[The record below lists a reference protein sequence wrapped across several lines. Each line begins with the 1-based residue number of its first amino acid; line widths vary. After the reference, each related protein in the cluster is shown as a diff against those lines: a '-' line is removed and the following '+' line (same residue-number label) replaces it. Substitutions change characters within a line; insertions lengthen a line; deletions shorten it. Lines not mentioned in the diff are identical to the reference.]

1 MLIRVHHPKP
11 GCLVPD
17 AEAMLLALRGGF
29 ILRPSYL
36 ALPLIFVSSCCALAQ
51 EGLTTASVTGRV
63 LDPTGAAIPHV
74 TVNALQLA
82 TNQAY
87 SAQTDGQG
95 RFRLPYLPVGQYRIH
110 TQTSGFAETTRDVKL
125 TVGSA
130 YDVTLQLVMSARNS
144 SVQVNADSPVL
155 EVDRSQTGETVE
167 QAEIQNL
174 PFEGRNYL
182 DLALLLPGV
191 SPTNT
196 ASTQT
201 LAETSEVPGQGYSIN
216 SQRNFS
222 NSFIVDGVSDND
234 DAAGVAGNLFSLD
247 VVQEFQVV
255 TSGGQAEF
263 GRALGGYFNIITRSG
278 TNQVH
283 GTAYGFLRNQR
294 LNADNALSG
303 TRLPLTQGQYGA
315 SLSGPLKKDKTF
327 LFGNFEE
334 QRLRTNGIITVTP
347 ANAAA
352 IDATLKLDGYLAPL
366 LPIGT
371 GATTQYPNTLHTD
384 TVFLRG
390 DHRFSDKDQFEARY
404 SFYQL
409 SSLDARGNGSLN
421 EVSNGTSVY
430 DTNHTIAV
438 SNIATLTPHTFNE
451 TRGQFIYDNLYAPDN
466 DQLGPAVTISGVATF
481 GRFTGSPTG
490 RLNYLGEA
498 VDNLVLQRG
507 SHTFKTG
514 VDFLVNDDTITFPMS
529 IRGAYTFGAS
539 SVTAGGVTTNYTA
552 LQNFQRGV
560 YNTQGYTQN
569 FGNPVVE
576 QTNPNVGFYAQ
587 DEYKISPAFTLNLGV
602 RYDLEFLQTIT
613 TDTNNV
619 SPRVG
624 FAWSPYRDRK
634 TVVRGS
640 YGLFYDRVPLR
651 PLANALLSAHNTTDP
666 NQAAL
671 LSYTFSPGQ
680 AGAPTFPNVAVTPP
694 ANAVENF
701 SLVQRNIQNPYS
713 QQVSLGVE
721 QQVFDKTTLGLS
733 YQHVRGEHLIG
744 SLNTNINIDGTRPD
758 PTRGNIKPYT
768 SAFDSY
774 FDGLEI
780 SFQQRPVPWGSARLS
795 YTYSKAI
802 DNISEFFFSAPINNF
817 NLREDRSRADD
828 DQRHRVVFDAILTS
842 STKQANS
849 FADHLTHGWRLG
861 GILQYYSR
869 LPFNVTTGANT
880 KQATSQRPCAV
891 GFSLSAN
898 GGLNPCTEGL
908 AGAVIGRNAG
918 TGFDFFSLNARLSR
932 TFALTGRF
940 HLEGMAEAF
949 NSLNHRN
956 QMIPNGTFGTGTYP
970 AAPTST
976 FGQATAVGDPRSV
989 QFGAR
994 LSF

>member
-1 MLIRVHHPKP
+1 MFRIFAV
-11 GCLVPD
+11 VPC
-17 AEAMLLALRGGF
+17 AALAL
-29 ILRPSYL
+29 
-36 ALPLIFVSSCCALAQ
+36 AACASAQ
-51 EGLTTASVTGRV
+51 QTLTYASITGRV
-63 LDPTGAAIPHV
+63 MDPSGAVVPHAEV
-74 TVNALQLA
+74 AAVQPA
-82 TNQAY
+82 TNQKYATT
-87 SAQTDGQG
+87 TDGQG
-95 RFRLPYLPVGQYRIH
+95 RFRLPFLPVGAYQVKV
-110 TQTSGFAETTRDVKL
+110 QGGGFRESVQDIQL
-125 TVGSA
+125 TVGA
-130 YDVTLQLVMSARNS
+130 AFDLTFQLTLGEARS
-144 SVQVNADSPVL
+144 FVQVSAETGLV
-155 EVDRSQTGETVE
+155 EADRSEVAETVQQTE
-167 QAEIQNL
+167 AQNL

-201 LAETSEVPGQGYSIN
+201 LAETSEVPGQGYSVN

-222 NSFIVDGVSDND
+222 NNFVIDGLSDND
-234 DAAGVAGNLFSLD
+234 DAAGVAGNVLSLNA
-247 VVQEFQVV
+247 VREFQVV

-263 GRALGGYFNIITRSG
+263 GRAMGGYFNIVTKSG

-283 GTAYGFLRNQR
+283 GIVYAFLRNQR
-294 LNADNALSG
+294 MNANNALSASK
-303 TRLPLTQGQYGA
+303 LPLTQGQYGA
-315 SLSGPLKKDKTF
+315 SLSGPVKKDRTF

-334 QRLRTNGIITVTP
+334 QRLRTDGIVTVTP

-352 IDATLKLDGYLAPL
+352 IDAKLVAIGYGAPL

-371 GATTQYPNTLHTD
+371 SATTLYPNTLHTD
-384 TVFLRG
+384 TAFVRG
-390 DHRFSDKDQFEARY
+390 DHRFSQTDQFEARY

-409 SSLDARGNGSLN
+409 SSLNARGNGSLN

-430 DTNHTIAV
+430 DTNHTIAM
-438 SNIATLTPHTFNE
+438 SNVATLSPRTFNE
-451 TRGQFIYDNLYAPDN
+451 TRGQFLYDDLYAPPN
-466 DQLGPAVTISGVATF
+466 DQVGPVITISGVATF
-481 GRFTGSPTG
+481 GRSTSSPTG

-507 SHTFKTG
+507 AHTFKTG
-514 VDFLVNDDTITFPMS
+514 ADFLYNDDTINFPMS
-529 IRGAYTFGAS
+529 IHGAYTFGAS

-569 FGNPVVE
+569 FGNDVVH

-587 DEYKISPAFTLNLGV
+587 DEWKMSPAFTLNLGV

-619 SPRVG
+619 SPRLG
-624 FAWSPYRDRK
+624 FAWSPYPSRR

-680 AGAPTFPNVAVTPP
+680 AGAPNFPNVAVAPP

-701 SLVQRNIQNPYS
+701 SMMQRNIQNPFS

-721 QQVFDKTTLGLS
+721 QQIFAKTTLGLS
-733 YQHVRGEHLIG
+733 YQHLRGEHLIG
-744 SLNTNINIDGTRPD
+744 SINTNINIDGTRPD
-758 PTRGNIKPYT
+758 ATRGNIKPYS

-774 FDGLEI
+774 FDGLEV
-780 SFQQRPVPWGSARLS
+780 SLQQRPVRWGSTRVS
-795 YTYSKAI
+795 YTWSKAI

-828 DQRHRVVFDAILTS
+828 DQRHRVVFDASLTS
-842 STKQANS
+842 SVKPATGVLEQ
-849 FADHLTHGWRLG
+849 LTHGWRLG

-869 LPFNVTTGANT
+869 LPFNITTGGNT
-880 KQATSQRPCAV
+880 KQGSSQRPCAPGYSV
-891 GFSLSAN
+891 TAN
-898 GGLNPCTEGL
+898 SGLNPCTEAL
-908 AGAVIGRNAG
+908 PGAVIGRNAG
-918 TGFDFFSLNARLSR
+918 TGFDFFSVNTRLSR
-932 TFALTGRF
+932 TFALTE
-940 HLEGMAEAF
+940 HLRLETIVEAF
-949 NSLNHRN
+949 NALNHRN
-956 QMIPNGTFGTGTYP
+956 DMIPNGTFGTGVYP
-970 AAPTST
+970 SAPSGS

-989 QFGAR
+989 QLAAR
-994 LSF
+994 ISF